1 MQRVRQAEGPLRL
14 EPEWWRPGPS
24 RPRRDYYQV
33 ELASG
38 VRLWVLRAAGRWL
51 LHGHLP

>member
-1 MQRVRQAEGPLRL
+1 MRL
-14 EPEWWRPGPS
+14 EPEWWRDRPG
-24 RPRRDYYQV
+24 RFRRDYYWV

-38 VRLWVLRAAGRWL
+38 ARLWICRTGLPDAPRWL